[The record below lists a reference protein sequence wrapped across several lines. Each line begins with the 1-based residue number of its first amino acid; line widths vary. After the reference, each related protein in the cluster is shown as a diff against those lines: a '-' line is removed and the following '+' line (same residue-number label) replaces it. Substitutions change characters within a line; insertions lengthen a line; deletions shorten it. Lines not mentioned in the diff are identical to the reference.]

1 MPGKVPD
8 AERFGGTGD
17 SSIVPARRIRKRREP
32 RRPTKIAWRDGMK
45 TIGLI
50 GGMSWESS
58 GVYYTLIN
66 REVRRRLGKSHSAS
80 CVMWSFDFQEIEE
93 LQYAGDWE
101 ALRKRMFQA
110 GRGLAAAGADFAVLC
125 TNTMH
130 KVMEGFEAAAGIP
143 YLHIVDAAGEAL
155 AADGPGTVGLLGTK
169 FTMEGGFYADRLRDR
184 FGLTVLVPEAE
195 DRAAVNDVI
204 YGELV
209 RGEIREES
217 RTRYAE
223 VIDRLADRG
232 ARGIVLGCTEIGLL
246 IREHPRVPLYD
257 TTVLHARAAVDR
269 ALG

>member
-1 MPGKVPD
+1 
-8 AERFGGTGD
+8 
-17 SSIVPARRIRKRREP
+17 
-32 RRPTKIAWRDGMK
+32 MK

-66 REVRRRLGKSHSAS
+66 REVRERLGGSRSAS
-80 CVMWSFDFQEIEE
+80 CVMVSFDFQEIED

-101 ALRKRMFQA
+101 ALRGRMFQA
-110 GRGLAAAGADFAVLC
+110 GRNLAAAGADFAVLC

-155 AADGPGTVGLLGTK
+155 AADGLGTVGLLGTK
-169 FTMEGGFYADRLRDR
+169 FTMERGFYADRLRER
-184 FGLTVLVPEAE
+184 FGLEVLVPEAE
-195 DRAAVNDVI
+195 DRAAVNEVI

-209 RGEIREES
+209 RGVVREDS
-217 RTRYAE
+217 RARYAG

-232 ARGIVLGCTEIGLL
+232 ARGIILGCTEIGLL

-257 TTVLHARAAVDR
+257 TTVLHAKAAVDR
-269 ALG
+269 ALE